1 MLPNMNDLED
11 KCAILEKLADSYPE
25 NSPERDAVYTA
36 AHAMRYVSHVDTQ
49 AKFRTWVE
57 SWTKPP
63 TALQVLNAKLAGIE
77 DLPHELLDESM
88 REVEQLMERLRH
100 KHS

>member
-1 MLPNMNDLED
+1 MTDLER
-11 KCAILEKLADSYPE
+11 KCAILEKIA
-25 NSPERDAVYTA
+25 NSFPVGSSEYEAIFTA

-57 SWTKPP
+57 GWTQPP

-77 DLPHELLDESM
+77 DLPHELTDETL
-88 REVEQLMERLRH
+88 REIERLMERLRQQRT
-100 KHS
+100 